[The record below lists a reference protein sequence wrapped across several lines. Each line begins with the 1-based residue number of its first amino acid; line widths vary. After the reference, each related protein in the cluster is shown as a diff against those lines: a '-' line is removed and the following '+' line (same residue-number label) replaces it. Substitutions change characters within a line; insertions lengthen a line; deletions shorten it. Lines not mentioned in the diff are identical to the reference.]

1 MNKENIICF
10 RTSKHLHE
18 SLAKAAKKDRRS
30 LSSMIEMA
38 LMNYLK
44 ERESFRNAENEK
56 RQYPRKTLSVPAV
69 IHQPDRGQMAV
80 GSIEEI
86 SLSGVRVILPKDFPQ
101 QILIDSHGTRFEIVF
116 NIPPENNPVRISC
129 ESVRIVD
136 AEDGMRI
143 GAFFVDADFKSYKAV
158 QTYVI

>member
-18 SLAKAAKKDRRS
+18 SLVKAAKKDRRS
-30 LSSMIEMA
+30 VSSMIEMV
-38 LMNYLK
+38 LINYLK
-44 ERESFRNAENEK
+44 EREAFRSVENEK
-56 RQYPRKTLSVPAV
+56 RQHPRKALSVPAV
-69 IHQPDRGQMAV
+69 IHQPNRGQMAV

-86 SLSGVRVILPKDFPQ
+86 SLGGVRVILPKDFRQ

-116 NIPPENNPVRISC
+116 NIPPENKPVRISC

-136 AEDGMRI
+136 TEDGMRI
-143 GAFFVDADFKSYKAV
+143 GAFFIDADFKSYKAV